1 MADVVVCPGCGER
14 MRLGTKSCPK
24 CHRRFRRD
32 ELQANELEAAVG
44 ALTEKDI
51 AWETYLRLL
60 EIKRSAR
67 NIELMLAI
75 WFALSLLG
83 LIGIFARIGN

>member
-1 MADVVVCPGCGER
+1 